1 MSGGVAH
8 YVLRSAAG
16 HQRRHPRPL
25 PFRCRYDLRTAAN
38 ANRQGS
44 GEAPHLLLT
53 VPEACA
59 LLRISRWGLY
69 RLIHARQL
77 RTIQIG
83 SRRLI
88 PRASVLELIDKLGQE
103 ASS

>member
-1 MSGGVAH
+1 MSGVTH
-8 YVLRSAAG
+8 CVPRSAAG
-16 HQRRHPRPL
+16 HRRHLPRPL
-25 PFRCRYDLRTAAN
+25 PFRCHYDLRTAGN

-44 GEAPHLLLT
+44 EEAPHLLLT

-77 RTIQIG
+77 QTIQIG

-88 PRASVLELIDKLGQE
+88 PRAAVLDLIDKLGQE